1 MIAQRC
7 GRLNAERG
15 GTGMDDVYETAH
27 GRRMIE
33 ADAASAA
40 LGMRVV
46 RAEPGRAVVRMTVR
60 GEMLN
65 GFAVAHGGLVFA
77 LADTA
82 LALAC
87 NETDAVTLVAGADI
101 AFRARG
107 RRARGRRRA
116 PDGRG
121 PVGPLRRPGL
131 SRRWTRGRRGARP
144 HPHDGDVSA
153 LSPVAA
159 QRAASVARCP

>member
-1 MIAQRC
+1 
-7 GRLNAERG
+7 
-15 GTGMDDVYETAH
+15 MDDVYATAH
-27 GRRMIE
+27 TRRMI
-33 ADAASAA
+33 ANDPASAA

-60 GEMLN
+60 ADMLN

-101 AFRARG
+101 AFLSPAREDDELEAVAERRTLEGRSGIYDVRISAADGRVVAELRG
-107 RRARGRRRA
+107 R
-116 PDGRG
+116 
-121 PVGPLRRPGL
+121 
-131 SRRWTRGRRGARP
+131 TRVTGMP
-144 HPHDGDVSA
+144 QP
-153 LSPVAA
+153 
-159 QRAASVARCP
+159 

>member
-1 MIAQRC
+1 
-7 GRLNAERG
+7 
-15 GTGMDDVYETAH
+15 MDDVYATEHT
-27 GRRMIE
+27 RRMI
-33 ADAASAA
+33 ANDPASAA

-60 GEMLN
+60 ADMLN

-101 AFRARG
+101 AFLSPAREDDELEAVAERRTLEGRSGIYDVRISAADGRVVAELRG
-107 RRARGRRRA
+107 R
-116 PDGRG
+116 
-121 PVGPLRRPGL
+121 
-131 SRRWTRGRRGARP
+131 TRVTGMP
-144 HPHDGDVSA
+144 QP
-153 LSPVAA
+153 
-159 QRAASVARCP
+159 

>member
-1 MIAQRC
+1 
-7 GRLNAERG
+7 
-15 GTGMDDVYETAH
+15 MDDVYATAH
-27 GRRMIE
+27 TRRMI
-33 ADAASAA
+33 ANDPASAA

-60 GEMLN
+60 ADMLN

-101 AFRARG
+101 AFLSPAREGDELEAVAERRTLEGRSGIYDVRISAADGRVIAEVRG
-107 RRARGRRRA
+107 R
-116 PDGRG
+116 
-121 PVGPLRRPGL
+121 
-131 SRRWTRGRRGARP
+131 TRVTGMP
-144 HPHDGDVSA
+144 QP
-153 LSPVAA
+153 
-159 QRAASVARCP
+159 

>member
-1 MIAQRC
+1 
-7 GRLNAERG
+7 
-15 GTGMDDVYETAH
+15 MDDVYATAH
-27 GRRMIE
+27 TRRMI
-33 ADAASAA
+33 ANDPASAA

-60 GEMLN
+60 ADMLN

-101 AFRARG
+101 ALLSPAREGDELEAVAERRTLEGRSGIYDVRISAADGRVIAEVRG
-107 RRARGRRRA
+107 R
-116 PDGRG
+116 
-121 PVGPLRRPGL
+121 
-131 SRRWTRGRRGARP
+131 TRVTGMP
-144 HPHDGDVSA
+144 QP
-153 LSPVAA
+153 
-159 QRAASVARCP
+159 

>member
-1 MIAQRC
+1 
-7 GRLNAERG
+7 
-15 GTGMDDVYETAH
+15 MDDVYATAQ

-46 RAEPGRAVVRMTVR
+46 RAQPGRAIVRMTVR
-60 GEMLN
+60 ADMLN

-101 AFRARG
+101 AFLSPAREGDELEAVAERRTIEGRSGLYDVRVSAAGRVVAELRG
-107 RRARGRRRA
+107 RTRTTGM
-116 PDGRG
+116 P
-121 PVGPLRRPGL
+121 RP
-131 SRRWTRGRRGARP
+131 
-144 HPHDGDVSA
+144 
-153 LSPVAA
+153 
-159 QRAASVARCP
+159 

>member
-1 MIAQRC
+1 MIAQRR

-101 AFRARG
+101 AFLSPAREGDELEAVAERRTVEGRSGLYDVRVSAGDGRVVAEVRG
-107 RRARGRRRA
+107 RTRTTGMS
-116 PDGRG
+116 
-121 PVGPLRRPGL
+121 RP
-131 SRRWTRGRRGARP
+131 
-144 HPHDGDVSA
+144 
-153 LSPVAA
+153 
-159 QRAASVARCP
+159 

>member
-1 MIAQRC
+1 
-7 GRLNAERG
+7 
-15 GTGMDDVYETAH
+15 MDDVYATAH

-46 RAEPGRAVVRMTVR
+46 RAELGRAVVRMTVR
-60 GEMLN
+60 ADMLN

-101 AFRARG
+101 AFLSPAREGDDLEAVAERRTVEGRSGLYDVRVSAGGRVIAEVRG
-107 RRARGRRRA
+107 RTRTSGM
-116 PDGRG
+116 P
-121 PVGPLRRPGL
+121 RP
-131 SRRWTRGRRGARP
+131 
-144 HPHDGDVSA
+144 
-153 LSPVAA
+153 
-159 QRAASVARCP
+159 

>member
-1 MIAQRC
+1 
-7 GRLNAERG
+7 
-15 GTGMDDVYETAH
+15 MDDVYATAH
-27 GRRMIE
+27 TRRMI
-33 ADAASAA
+33 ANDPVSAA

-60 GEMLN
+60 ADMLN

-101 AFRARG
+101 AFLSPAREDDELEAVAERRTLEGRSGIYDVRISAAGGRVVAELRG
-107 RRARGRRRA
+107 R
-116 PDGRG
+116 
-121 PVGPLRRPGL
+121 
-131 SRRWTRGRRGARP
+131 TRVTGMP
-144 HPHDGDVSA
+144 QP
-153 LSPVAA
+153 
-159 QRAASVARCP
+159 